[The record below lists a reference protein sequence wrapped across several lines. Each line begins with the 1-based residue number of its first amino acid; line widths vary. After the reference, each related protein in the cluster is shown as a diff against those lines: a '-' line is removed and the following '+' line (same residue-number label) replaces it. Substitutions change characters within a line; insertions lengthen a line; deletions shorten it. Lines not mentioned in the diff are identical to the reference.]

1 MRHTVEELVRRLTVM
16 RDKAVILSNLRNE
29 FIYSDK
35 EYDKVACENI
45 LADIQT
51 MALMIANDKEN
62 GMPSE
67 ADPE

>member
-1 MRHTVEELVRRLTVM
+1 MRHTVEDLVRRITVM
-16 RDKAVILSNLRNE
+16 RDKAVQLSNLSNE

-35 EYDKVACENI
+35 DYDRITCENI

-51 MALMIANDKEN
+51 MALGIANDKEN